1 MRVLLQRV
9 KQASVEI
16 DGNVNGEIE
25 QGLLLLVGFTENDG
39 DKEIE
44 YLARKVLNARIFSDA
59 DDKMNLN
66 LQQVSGSILSISQF
80 TLYAQT
86 RKGNRP
92 SFTRAQNPDIA
103 SKNYDKFNEKLR
115 GSGVQVE
122 TGIFGADMQV
132 SLVNDGPVTMIIDT
146 KDIANLK

>member
-16 DGNVNGEIE
+16 DGNVNGEIG

-103 SKNYDKFNEKLR
+103 SKNYDKFNEKLCK
-115 GSGVQVE
+115 SGVQVE

-132 SLVNDGPVTMIIDT
+132 SLVNDGPVTIMYDT
-146 KDIANLK
+146 DEE

>member
-16 DGNVNGEIE
+16 DGNVNGEIG

-39 DKEIE
+39 NKEIE

-115 GSGVQVE
+115 ESGVQVE

-132 SLVNDGPVTMIIDT
+132 SLVNDGPVTIMYDT
-146 KDIANLK
+146 DEE

>member
-16 DGNVNGEIE
+16 DGNVNGEIG

-132 SLVNDGPVTMIIDT
+132 SLVNDGPVTIMYDT
-146 KDIANLK
+146 DEE

>member
-16 DGNVNGEIE
+16 DGNVNGEIG

-92 SFTRAQNPDIA
+92 SFARAQNPDIA

-115 GSGVQVE
+115 ESGVQVE

-132 SLVNDGPVTMIIDT
+132 SLVNDGPVTIMYDT
-146 KDIANLK
+146 DEE

>member
-16 DGNVNGEIE
+16 DGNVNGEIG

-115 GSGVQVE
+115 ESGVQVE
-122 TGIFGADMQV
+122 AGIFGADMQV
-132 SLVNDGPVTMIIDT
+132 SLVNDGPVTIMYDT
-146 KDIANLK
+146 DEE

>member
-16 DGNVNGEIE
+16 DGNVNGEIG

-92 SFTRAQNPDIA
+92 SFTRTQNPDIA

-115 GSGVQVE
+115 ESGVQVE

-132 SLVNDGPVTMIIDT
+132 LLVNDGPVTIMYDT
-146 KDIANLK
+146 DEE

>member
-16 DGNVNGEIE
+16 DGNVNGEIG

-115 GSGVQVE
+115 RSGVQVE

-132 SLVNDGPVTMIIDT
+132 SLVNDGPVTIMYDT
-146 KDIANLK
+146 DEE

>member
-16 DGNVNGEIE
+16 DGNVNGEIG

-66 LQQVSGSILSISQF
+66 LQQVSCSILSISQF

-115 GSGVQVE
+115 ESGVQVE

-132 SLVNDGPVTMIIDT
+132 SLVNDGPVTIMYDT
-146 KDIANLK
+146 DEE

>member
-16 DGNVNGEIE
+16 DGNVNGETG

-80 TLYAQT
+80 TLYAQP

-132 SLVNDGPVTMIIDT
+132 SLVNDGPVTIMYDT
-146 KDIANLK
+146 DEE

>member
-16 DGNVNGEIE
+16 DGNANGEIG

-132 SLVNDGPVTMIIDT
+132 SLVNDGPVTIMYDT
-146 KDIANLK
+146 DEE

>member
-16 DGNVNGEIE
+16 DGNVNGEIG

-92 SFTRAQNPDIA
+92 SFIRAQNPDIA

-115 GSGVQVE
+115 KSGVQVE
-122 TGIFGADMQV
+122 TVIFGAYMQV
-132 SLVNDGPVTMIIDT
+132 SLVNDGPVTIMYDT
-146 KDIANLK
+146 DEE

>member
-16 DGNVNGEIE
+16 DGNVNGEIG

-39 DKEIE
+39 DKKIE

-115 GSGVQVE
+115 ESGVQVE

-132 SLVNDGPVTMIIDT
+132 SLVNDGPVTIMYDT
-146 KDIANLK
+146 DEE

>member
-16 DGNVNGEIE
+16 DGNVNGEIG

-115 GSGVQVE
+115 ESGVQVV
-122 TGIFGADMQV
+122 TGFFGADMQV
-132 SLVNDGPVTMIIDT
+132 SLVNDGPVTIMYDT
-146 KDIANLK
+146 DEE

>member
-16 DGNVNGEIE
+16 DGNVNGEIG

-92 SFTRAQNPDIA
+92 SFTRTQNPDIA

-132 SLVNDGPVTMIIDT
+132 SLVNDGPVTIMYDT
-146 KDIANLK
+146 DEE

>member
-16 DGNVNGEIE
+16 DGNVNGEIG

-115 GSGVQVE
+115 ESGVQVE

-132 SLVNDGPVTMIIDT
+132 LLVNDGPVTIMYDT
-146 KDIANLK
+146 DEE

>member
-1 MRVLLQRV
+1 MLEVY
-9 KQASVEI
+9 QASVEI
-16 DGNVNGEIE
+16 DGNVNGEIG

-115 GSGVQVE
+115 ESGVQVE

-132 SLVNDGPVTMIIDT
+132 SLVNDGPVTIMYDT
-146 KDIANLK
+146 DEE

>member
-16 DGNVNGEIE
+16 DGNVNGEIGP
-25 QGLLLLVGFTENDG
+25 GLLLLVGFTENDG

-132 SLVNDGPVTMIIDT
+132 SLVNDGPVTIMYDT
-146 KDIANLK
+146 DEE

>member
-16 DGNVNGEIE
+16 DGNVNGKIG

-115 GSGVQVE
+115 ESGVQVE

-132 SLVNDGPVTMIIDT
+132 LLVNDGPVTIMYDT
-146 KDIANLK
+146 DEE

>member
-16 DGNVNGEIE
+16 DGNVNGEIG

-132 SLVNDGPVTMIIDT
+132 PLVNDGPVTIMYDT
-146 KDIANLK
+146 DEE

>member
-16 DGNVNGEIE
+16 DGNVNGEIG

-59 DDKMNLN
+59 DDKMNLS

-115 GSGVQVE
+115 ESGVQVE

-132 SLVNDGPVTMIIDT
+132 SLVNDVPVTIMYDT
-146 KDIANLK
+146 DEE

>member
-16 DGNVNGEIE
+16 DGNVNGEIG
-25 QGLLLLVGFTENDG
+25 QGLLLIVGFTENDG

-132 SLVNDGPVTMIIDT
+132 SLVNDGPVTIMYDT
-146 KDIANLK
+146 DEE

>member
-16 DGNVNGEIE
+16 DGNVNGEIG

-80 TLYAQT
+80 SLYAQT

-115 GSGVQVE
+115 ESGVQVE

-132 SLVNDGPVTMIIDT
+132 SLVNDGPVTIMYDT
-146 KDIANLK
+146 DEE

>member
-16 DGNVNGEIE
+16 DGNVNGEIG

-44 YLARKVLNARIFSDA
+44 YLARKVLNVRIFSDA

-115 GSGVQVE
+115 ESGVQVE

-132 SLVNDGPVTMIIDT
+132 SLVNDGPVTIMYDT
-146 KDIANLK
+146 DEE

>member
-16 DGNVNGEIE
+16 DGNVNGEIG

-92 SFTRAQNPDIA
+92 SFTRDQNPDIA

-132 SLVNDGPVTMIIDT
+132 SLVNDGPVTIMYDT
-146 KDIANLK
+146 DEE

>member
-16 DGNVNGEIE
+16 DGNVNGEIG

-80 TLYAQT
+80 TLYAQLV
-86 RKGNRP
+86 R
-92 SFTRAQNPDIA
+92 
-103 SKNYDKFNEKLR
+103 
-115 GSGVQVE
+115 E
-122 TGIFGADMQV
+122 TDLALQEPKIQ
-132 SLVNDGPVTMIIDT
+132 I
-146 KDIANLK
+146 

>member
-16 DGNVNGEIE
+16 DGNVNGEIG
-25 QGLLLLVGFTENDG
+25 QGLFLLVGFTENDG

-44 YLARKVLNARIFSDA
+44 YLARKALNARIFSDA

-132 SLVNDGPVTMIIDT
+132 SLVNDGPVTIMYDT
-146 KDIANLK
+146 DEE

>member
-16 DGNVNGEIE
+16 DGNVNGEIG

-59 DDKMNLN
+59 DDKMTLN
-66 LQQVSGSILSISQF
+66 FQQVSGSILSISQF

-132 SLVNDGPVTMIIDT
+132 SLVNDGPVTIMYDT
-146 KDIANLK
+146 DEE

>member
-16 DGNVNGEIE
+16 DGNVNGEIG

-59 DDKMNLN
+59 GDKMNLN

-132 SLVNDGPVTMIIDT
+132 SLVNDGPVTIMYDT
-146 KDIANLK
+146 DEE

>member
-16 DGNVNGEIE
+16 DGNVNGEIG

-59 DDKMNLN
+59 DDKMNLS
-66 LQQVSGSILSISQF
+66 LQQVSDSILSISQF

-115 GSGVQVE
+115 ESGVQVE

-132 SLVNDGPVTMIIDT
+132 SLVNDGPVTIMYDT
-146 KDIANLK
+146 DEE

>member
-16 DGNVNGEIE
+16 DGNVNGEIG

-44 YLARKVLNARIFSDA
+44 DLARKVLNARRFSDA

-132 SLVNDGPVTMIIDT
+132 SLVNDGPVTIMYDT
-146 KDIANLK
+146 DEE

>member
-1 MRVLLQRV
+1 MKVLLQRV

-16 DGNVNGEIE
+16 DGNVNGEIG

-132 SLVNDGPVTMIIDT
+132 SLVNDGPVTIMYDT
-146 KDIANLK
+146 DEE

>member
-1 MRVLLQRV
+1 MRVLLQRA

-16 DGNVNGEIE
+16 DGNVNGEIG

-59 DDKMNLN
+59 DDKMNLS

-115 GSGVQVE
+115 ESGVQVE

-132 SLVNDGPVTMIIDT
+132 SLVNDGPVTIMYDT
-146 KDIANLK
+146 DEE

>member
-16 DGNVNGEIE
+16 DGNVNGEIG

-115 GSGVQVE
+115 ELGVQVE

-132 SLVNDGPVTMIIDT
+132 SLVNDGPVTIMYDT
-146 KDIANLK
+146 DEE

>member
-16 DGNVNGEIE
+16 DGNVNGEIG
-25 QGLLLLVGFTENDG
+25 QGLLLLVGFTGNDG

-132 SLVNDGPVTMIIDT
+132 SLVNDGPVTIMYDT
-146 KDIANLK
+146 DEE

>member
-16 DGNVNGEIE
+16 DGNVNGEIG

-103 SKNYDKFNEKLR
+103 SKNYDKFNKKLR

-132 SLVNDGPVTMIIDT
+132 SLVNDGPVTIMYDT
-146 KDIANLK
+146 DEE

>member
-16 DGNVNGEIE
+16 DGNVNGEIG

-44 YLARKVLNARIFSDA
+44 YLARKFLNARIFSDA

-103 SKNYDKFNEKLR
+103 SKNYDKFNEKLLE
-115 GSGVQVE
+115 SGVQFE

-132 SLVNDGPVTMIIDT
+132 SLVNDGPVTIMYDT
-146 KDIANLK
+146 DEE

>member
-16 DGNVNGEIE
+16 DGNVNGEIG

-115 GSGVQVE
+115 EAGVQVE

-132 SLVNDGPVTMIIDT
+132 SLVNDGPVTIMYDT
-146 KDIANLK
+146 DEE

>member
-16 DGNVNGEIE
+16 DGNVNGEIG
-25 QGLLLLVGFTENDG
+25 QGLLLLVGFTEKDG

-92 SFTRAQNPDIA
+92 SFTRTQNPDIA

-132 SLVNDGPVTMIIDT
+132 SLVNDGPVTIMYDT
-146 KDIANLK
+146 DEE